1 MSKHKGVTMLVK
13 GYNSFDRNMK
23 TSLDPRSFWASF
35 NEEITVMINKKLGLA
50 AAVFL
55 TAAVFSTTGAMAK
68 VFSIPATDAVATVN
82 APDDWEPS
90 DIDDGIEMNSPD
102 GGIYVSIESIKADKI
117 TDALTE
123 SMTVLADQGLVVDAT
138 SQKTKDI
145 EANGLKIHNFEYTAK
160 DDDGPTE
167 FAVSLIETRVPDQFV
182 MMTFWGAADAQK
194 ANDAAVS
201 AMLQSVQLTK

>member
-1 MSKHKGVTMLVK
+1 
-13 GYNSFDRNMK
+13 
-23 TSLDPRSFWASF
+23 
-35 NEEITVMINKKLGLA
+35 MINKKIGFA
-50 AAVFL
+50 TAVFL

-82 APDDWEPS
+82 APDDWQPS
-90 DIDDGIEMNSPD
+90 DIDAGIEMNSPD

-117 TDALTE
+117 ADALTE
-123 SMTVLADQGLVVDAT
+123 SMSVLADQGLVVDAT
-138 SQKTKDI
+138 SQKTKDM

-194 ANDAAVS
+194 TNDAAIS